1 MARIKKHQNAGNH
14 QETKYHRRKL
24 NIPELVYK
32 FLIANEDFDN
42 TDSNFV
48 SKCRCCGQKKR
59 VKEIIDSLQT
69 GQNVGS
75 KIKQERRKDRD
86 RISKL
91 HNVKRCSVSKNLPI
105 SSLQNC
111 VNSEDIRK
119 AKRYVRKALNF
130 GVDSGYLIPSNSMY
144 KILRVSSDLMRSDS
158 RRSKIN
164 ICGMAFSKNRD
175 VPSRLEELQEQRKK
189 QKRHKQDQKSR
200 SGSRMRYKS
209 KRRRKSRKSRSR
221 KQKIQQ
227 TLQDF
232 T

>member
-111 VNSEDIRK
+111 VNSED
-119 AKRYVRKALNF
+119 
-130 GVDSGYLIPSNSMY
+130 
-144 KILRVSSDLMRSDS
+144 LMRSDS

-227 TLQDF
+227 VMVKHNNLHNNI
-232 T
+232 